1 MCNSVLLSYMYLDKV
16 DLKCAGDASAVYK
29 AAVKYCMP
37 HLCEVSAK
45 YMVLDMNLDSLWP
58 VLQLA
63 SEIQEPVLKEECG
76 KVMNH
81 VHMHAIVYSVS
92 TKSLWSFEKKLWRTN
107 KLS

>member
-1 MCNSVLLSYMYLDKV
+1 MCNFVVLSYMYLDKV

-45 YMVLDMNLDSLWP
+45 YMVRDMNFDSLWP

-81 VHMHAIVYSVS
+81 VHMHAIV
-92 TKSLWSFEKKLWRTN
+92 
-107 KLS
+107 